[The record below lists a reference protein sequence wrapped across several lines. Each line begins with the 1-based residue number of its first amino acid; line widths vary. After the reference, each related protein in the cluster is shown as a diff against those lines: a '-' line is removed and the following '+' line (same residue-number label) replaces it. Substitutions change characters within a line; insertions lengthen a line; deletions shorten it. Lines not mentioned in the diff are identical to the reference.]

1 MERFRGWVR
10 KRPIAWVIGVFVLA
24 AIIGGAI
31 GSAGESTLK
40 DEKADLEDQIAQVES
55 DQQASEEAQEAAELE
70 AEEVEEERTQ
80 IIATAKGK
88 ADKIVGKAKGEAE
101 ELDDVKAE
109 VSAVE
114 GELEQVEASV
124 SGAQEEKRLS
134 VIPGNGTFQAEV
146 DYLPGT
152 YKASGG
158 PGCYWA
164 TLNSPDPFDIAS
176 NENASGPTIA
186 PITTPYFQ
194 TDGCGQWTRIGE

>member
-1 MERFRGWVR
+1 MEKFRGWIR
-10 KRPIAWVIGVFVLA
+10 KRPIAWAIGVFVLA

-31 GSAGESTLK
+31 GSASQSSLE
-40 DEKADLEDQIAQVES
+40 DEKADLEDQVAQVES
-55 DQQASEEAQEAAELE
+55 DAESSEEAQEEAELE
-70 AEEVEEERTQ
+70 AEEVEDERAE
-80 IIATAKGK
+80 IIATAEGK
-88 ADKIVGKAKGEAE
+88 AEKIVGKAKGEAE
-101 ELDDVKAE
+101 ELADVKAE
-109 VSAVE
+109 ISAAE
-114 GELEQVEASV
+114 GELEQVEASL

-152 YKASGG
+152 YKAPGG

-186 PITTPYFQ
+186 PVTTPYFQ